1 MVLKINNVC
10 KKANGNK
17 TSLVIEF
24 LMITFMTFMNN
35 GSKHKFITIA
45 ENYTDMYV
53 QITS

>member
-1 MVLKINNVC
+1 MVLKLNHVST
-10 KKANGNK
+10 KANGNK
-17 TSLVIEF
+17 TNLVIEL